1 MGVTATV
8 YRSESVQAE
17 IQAQRGRLDAHRAS
31 PDNGLC
37 VVCLQSAPCDE
48 ANEAALFLAERGLLV
63 PPPKPD
69 RPPLLTH
76 AWRLRFGLTRSR

>member
-17 IQAQRGRLDAHRAS
+17 IQTQRSRLDAHRAS
-31 PDNGLC
+31 PDNGRCL
-37 VVCLQSAPCDE
+37 VCLRSAPCEE

-63 PPPKPD
+63 PPPKPG
-69 RPPLLTH
+69 RSPLLTYV
-76 AWRLRFGLTRSR
+76 WRLRFGLARSR